1 MQPVR
6 LTGQEDTLVYLQA
19 KSDQTREPQSPMEVL
34 NSFASRLEA
43 SDAAVLHSS
52 GFSIMDSN
60 LGRPQNS
67 KSLSHPKVGKAD
79 ASDTG
84 VTPVYMPY

>member
-6 LTGQEDTLVYLQA
+6 LTGQENTLVYLQA

-43 SDAAVLHSS
+43 SDAAVLHSL

-60 LGRPQNS
+60 LGRPHKS
-67 KSLSHPKVGKAD
+67 KTLSHPKVENAD
-79 ASDTG
+79 ASDKR
-84 VTPVYMPY
+84 VTPVYMQY